1 MTALAYMNE
10 LYDKSQLNLDA
21 ATFLYDKGLYDS
33 VCHPAY
39 YSCLQL
45 MKHKLIKK
53 GLSLEEQAS
62 LSSASYNGNSHQCVI
77 EETCKYLTF
86 QKYRDEQNY
95 RNGVKQLKEARELS
109 DYKDSR
115 ISPDESYKCIQKAK
129 EIQQKVNSI

>member
-1 MTALAYMNE
+1 MNE

-21 ATFLYDKGLYDS
+21 ATFLYQKGLYDS

-53 GLSLEEQAS
+53 GLSLNEQDS
-62 LSSASYNGNSHQCVI
+62 LSSAKYNGNSHRCVI
-77 EETCKYLTF
+77 EEIRKRLTF
-86 QKYRDEQNY
+86 STYRDEQNY
-95 RNGVKQLKEARELS
+95 LNGVKQLKEARELS

-115 ISPDESYKCIQKAK
+115 ILPEQSDNALKWQKMFYKK
-129 EIQQKVNSI
+129 